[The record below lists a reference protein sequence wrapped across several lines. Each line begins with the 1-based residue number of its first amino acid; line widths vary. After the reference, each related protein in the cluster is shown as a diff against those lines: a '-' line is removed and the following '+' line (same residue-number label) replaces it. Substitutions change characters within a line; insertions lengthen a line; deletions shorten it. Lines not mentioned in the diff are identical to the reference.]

1 MLAHPS
7 DPGSPLRNLPKSRV
21 GLTVYEEDRLKRRLR
36 RRTCSEPWVEA
47 QIKTCHDVDQNGT
60 EIIYRYHDPHVY
72 PPGGAKTAMIR
83 CPACG
88 AFNPPNA
95 IEHGR
100 CLDHADHRG
109 WGPSPSA
116 VAIQGLQ
123 RFNLRMEEP
132 ELPPEDVKS
141 LRKEIRRFK
150 MRARRTSAQQL

>member
-7 DPGSPLRNLPKSRV
+7 DPGSLPRQPRRRV
-21 GLTVYEEDRLKRRLR
+21 GLTVYQEDRFKERLR
-36 RRTCSEPWVEA
+36 PITCSEPWVEA
-47 QIKTCHDVDQNGT
+47 QFKTAHDVDQSGSSIT
-60 EIIYRYHDPHVY
+60 YRYRDPHVY
-72 PPGGAKTAMIR
+72 PPGGASTAMIR

-116 VAIQGLQ
+116 VAIQALQ
-123 RFNLRMEEP
+123 MFNLRMEQA

-141 LRKEIRRFK
+141 LRKEIRRSK
-150 MRARRTSAQQL
+150 IRARRTCAQQL